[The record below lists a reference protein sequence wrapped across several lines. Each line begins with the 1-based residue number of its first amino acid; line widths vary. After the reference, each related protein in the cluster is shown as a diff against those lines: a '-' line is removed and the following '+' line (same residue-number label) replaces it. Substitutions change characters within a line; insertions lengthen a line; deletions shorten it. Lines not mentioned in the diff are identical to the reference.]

1 MNKSTKLVFS
11 YATGAVVNEKHLL
24 PKGHFFEYLSAPHMT
39 FEILLYVALAIL
51 LPTNPSWYL
60 VLFWVF
66 SNQVAN
72 ACLTH
77 KWYLEHFK
85 EYKEY
90 RRWAVIPYL
99 L

>member
-1 MNKSTKLVFS
+1 M
-11 YATGAVVNEKHLL
+11 ATLTNCFFLIGAIVNEKHSI
-24 PKGHFFEYLSAPHMT
+24 PSGRYFDYLSAPHMT
-39 FEILLYVALAIL
+39 FEVLLYVALTIIL
-51 LPTNPSWYL
+51 PSNPSWYL

-77 KWYLEHFK
+77 KWYLEHFN
-85 EYKEY
+85 EYKDY
-90 RRWAVIPYL
+90 SRWAIIPYL